1 MSKYLDDKV
10 RRARIFMMAMK
21 VDREQKPIIA
31 NLIAR
36 SRVSE
41 MAFKI
46 SAASAGTRRVNR
58 LLPAKLFNYAGT
70 MTAKRRKKKCKGQ
83 IMALPAGVIAQLGL
97 PPGIWR

>member
-1 MSKYLDDKV
+1 MNKYLNENL
-10 RRARIFMMAMK
+10 RRAQISMMTMK
-21 VDREQKPIIA
+21 VNRAQKPIIA
-31 NLIAR
+31 NLVAR

-70 MTAKRRKKKCKGQ
+70 MTAKGQ
-83 IMALPAGVIAQLGL
+83 VIALPAGVLLKLGL
-97 PPGIWR
+97 EPSAWT